1 MSTKGDKPMS
11 ALAKLFE
18 LDYQLAINELIKL
31 LRFGIC
37 GKCGANFNIIDLR
50 LNRDKTKLYVTLE
63 CTKAK
68 HRVKLSISNYSNKVL
83 YGKIAL
89 I

>member
-1 MSTKGDKPMS
+1 MS
-11 ALAKLFE
+11 ALAKRFE

-31 LRFGIC
+31 LKFGIC
-37 GKCGANFNIIDLR
+37 GKCGANFNIINLR
-50 LNRDKTKLYVTLE
+50 LNRDKLYVTLD